1 MLAFW
6 KPRGLTRWRSRVRP
20 GTSESRNRE
29 VAPQN
34 RAPGKS
40 RGRSKW
46 GRRNL
51 RNLTAPR
58 ALGELSPNPAP
69 PSAKREPCGRRR
81 LGPRLPRLDGKRQHT
96 LPSRSSPRI
105 PPGPCPD
112 PPPEP
117 RRARPPAAAGCANL
131 TRRLVP
137 ATGGAVGRGRGP
149 AAHPSDDQLL
159 WAIPPLL
166 RAPRSQRQLRLLLA
180 QVASHRRRKPAKQLS
195 ERRDPRGE
203 RAKREAGQ
211 APWTET
217 DGRADQCG
225 GRKSAPRGGAA
236 PLGFAARALRFLQHR
251 TFLGRGP

>member
-6 KPRGLTRWRSRVRP
+6 KPRGLTGWRAGVRP

-46 GRRNL
+46 GG

-58 ALGELSPNPAP
+58 APGELSSNPAP

-105 PPGPCPD
+105 PPGPFPD
-112 PPPEP
+112 PP
-117 RRARPPAAAGCANL
+117 RSPAA
-131 TRRLVP
+131 P
-137 ATGGAVGRGRGP
+137 GRP
-149 AAHPSDDQLL
+149 Q
-159 WAIPPLL
+159 L
-166 RAPRSQRQLRLLLA
+166 RAARTLPDVSSPRQVVLLA
-180 QVASHRRRKPAKQLS
+180 
-195 ERRDPRGE
+195 
-203 RAKREAGQ
+203 EAADLPPTQ
-211 APWTET
+211 AMISSC
-217 DGRADQCG
+217 GRALPFSELPG
-225 GRKSAPRGGAA
+225 ASGRSGSY
-236 PLGFAARALRFLQHR
+236 
-251 TFLGRGP
+251 